1 LRHFKDFPEANM
13 NSRQRLLFFSIVLV
27 LWLAFPQQLFQPLV
41 SAAPAPANRFQSAI
55 DAGRAA
61 VETLLSSPK
70 GPPGMGIAVLVE
82 GRIVWSDGF
91 GFADL
96 EQRVPVWP
104 HTKMRIGSVSKS
116 LTSAAL
122 GLLHE
127 QQKLD
132 LDAPVQQYVPSFP
145 PKQEPIT
152 TRQLSGHLA
161 GIRHYGGHEDAE
173 VFNTRH
179 FATVLEGLSLFAN
192 DPLLFKP
199 GERYQYSSHG
209 WNLLSAA
216 IEGASGQDYLSYMQQ
231 HVFDP
236 VGMRHTIA
244 DLNAQIVPNRA
255 RFYVRDEQG
264 RWRNAAYVDNSYKW
278 AGGGFLSTPEDLV
291 RFGWEMIGGKL
302 LRPET
307 VRMLTTSQKTND
319 GKETGYGMGWGIS
332 TDARG
337 RRQIEHGGGSV
348 GGASRLT
355 IYPGQQV
362 VVAMII
368 NAEGI
373 PDAEQFVQGI
383 AEGFLAGR

>member
-1 LRHFKDFPEANM
+1 
-13 NSRQRLLFFSIVLV
+13 
-27 LWLAFPQQLFQPLV
+27 
-41 SAAPAPANRFQSAI
+41 
-55 DAGRAA
+55 
-61 VETLLSSPK
+61 
-70 GPPGMGIAVLVE
+70 
-82 GRIVWSDGF
+82 
-91 GFADL
+91 
-96 EQRVPVWP
+96 
-104 HTKMRIGSVSKS
+104 MRIGSVSKS

-122 GLLHE
+122 GLLNE
-127 QQKLD
+127 QHKLD
-132 LDAPVQQYVPSFP
+132 PDAPVQKYVPSFP
-145 PKQEPIT
+145 QQQDPIT
-152 TRQLSGHLA
+152 ARQLSGHLA
-161 GIRHYGGHEDAE
+161 GIRHYDGHEEAE
-173 VFNTRH
+173 MNNTRH

-199 GERYQYSSHG
+199 GERYHYSSHG
-209 WNLLSAA
+209 WNLLSAV